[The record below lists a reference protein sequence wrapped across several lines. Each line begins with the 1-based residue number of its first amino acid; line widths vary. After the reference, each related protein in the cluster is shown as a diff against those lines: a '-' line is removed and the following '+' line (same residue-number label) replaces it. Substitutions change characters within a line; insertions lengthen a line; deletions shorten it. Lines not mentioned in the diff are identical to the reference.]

1 MKSFPVHITSG
12 RILLLKNSEPDIK
25 RLQLRCFEFAGFT
38 WISSKKGFTLLG
50 SFYLT
55 TAFVAFL
62 NKLNKPWKHPFVKV
76 VVPWLALEIMV
87 QIKVVCQVIT
97 FRRCPVTALPNIITG
112 METQLWFSLAKVEF
126 PNFIVFFKWFMNGHL
141 FSLASL

>member
-62 NKLNKPWKHPFVKV
+62 NKLNKPWKHPFEKIF
-76 VVPWLALEIMV
+76 VPWLALEIMV
-87 QIKVVCQVIT
+87 QINVVCQVIT
-97 FRRCPVTALPNIITG
+97 FRRCTFVWIYDAITILSWKIEIYIFKSPN
-112 METQLWFSLAKVEF
+112 LAYMMYIYISSERQKINKHV
-126 PNFIVFFKWFMNGHL
+126 
-141 FSLASL
+141 